1 MRVQAQAAAHVLAVP
16 DELKHARGQVQEKFA
31 NAKLSPEEAADRL
44 LKEGRRELVR
54 KEMAEKELQP
64 GVKGSGVVA
73 DSLASHVQVR
83 AAWPGCL
90 RGVLGRHQD
99 SARGPLMRRLGRHQD
114 SARGP
119 LMRRFMDTCRAR

>member
-1 MRVQAQAAAHVLAVP
+1 MFAAP
-16 DELKHARGQVQEKFA
+16 DERKHARGQVQEKFA

-64 GVKGSGVVA
+64 GVKGSGVEA

-83 AAWPGCL
+83 AAWPMCL
-90 RGVLGRHQD
+90 RGVYGA
-99 SARGPLMRRLGRHQD
+99 SPGFFRGAG
-114 SARGP
+114 
-119 LMRRFMDTCRAR
+119 

>member
-1 MRVQAQAAAHVLAVP
+1 M
-16 DELKHARGQVQEKFA
+16 QEKFA

-64 GVKGSGVVA
+64 GVKGSGVEA

-83 AAWPGCL
+83 AAWPGCF
-90 RGVLGRHQD
+90 RGCFGASSRFSEGLADEQSHGYMLLI
-99 SARGPLMRRLGRHQD
+99 LM
-114 SARGP
+114 
-119 LMRRFMDTCRAR
+119 